1 VNQERKISV
10 LRQLLERV
18 QRRAAALP
26 VSVSALSVQSSKPQ
40 ARPGSATLPADFG
53 SGGESVH
60 PPDAV
65 AEPPFL
71 VSAQAPEG
79 STSDRAGASQPE
91 SESEQGPPS
100 APRLREVPEED
111 AAPDEG
117 DIDDEEAQ
125 IKTPPPESG
134 RQHVTPSPSVT
145 VTEPDEDI
153 SITVTMEESE
163 APPPISPSP
172 PEVSPIP
179 LINRPRVDMPDV
191 TGPQP
196 RLALVSEPE
205 IELHGMTPLSAMA
218 ETLAPSSLL
227 KAPPVAEPP
236 AVAAP
241 PLRPQ
246 DIELAVAVPPPAA
259 PSLPAAAPSGI
270 RPVPPTP
277 AAPFASPPAPAP
289 PPPTPA
295 PPATASPVARTA
307 ASMPDTKPP
316 VSAPAP
322 SAAPPIRLMAEP
334 LADAP
339 HEPSAPVEVWAS
351 TFAPAALRAQ
361 VASFVGQN
369 ANFEAKTFGEL
380 VRASLEL
387 GEDEP

>member
-1 VNQERKISV
+1 VNQERKVSV

-26 VSVSALSVQSSKPQ
+26 VSVSASSAQSSKPP
-40 ARPGSATLPADFG
+40 ARPGSATLPVDFG
-53 SGGESVH
+53 SSGESV
-60 PPDAV
+60 PPPHAV

-71 VSAQAPEG
+71 ETARAPEG
-79 STSDRAGASQPE
+79 AISDGGGASQSE

-100 APRLREVPEED
+100 APRLRELPEED
-111 AAPDEG
+111 GAADER
-117 DIDDEEAQ
+117 DVDDEETQ
-125 IKTPPPESG
+125 IETPPPESG
-134 RQHVTPSPSVT
+134 RQHVTPSPSAT

-172 PEVSPIP
+172 PAAGVP

-191 TGPQP
+191 SGPQP

-218 ETLAPSSLL
+218 ETLAPASPL
-227 KAPPVAEPP
+227 KPPS
-236 AVAAP
+236 VAAP
-241 PLRPQ
+241 SALSAPAPLRPQ
-246 DIELAVAVPPPAA
+246 DIELAVVVPPAA
-259 PSLPAAAPSGI
+259 PSVPSATPSGI

-277 AAPFASPPAPAP
+277 AAPSASPATPAPS
-289 PPPTPA
+289 PPTPA
-295 PPATASPVARTA
+295 PPAPASPFARTA
-307 ASMPDTKPP
+307 PSVPDTKPS
-316 VSAPAP
+316 VSAPAA

-369 ANFEAKTFGEL
+369 ANFERKTFGEL
-380 VRASLEL
+380 VRASLAL
-387 GEDEP
+387 GEDKP